1 MLFELIVGAAVVA
14 LLLTL
19 PVGWS
24 MIAILVKV
32 CLSVVVAGIA
42 LLAIVL
48 TSWAVYLYWPVSAYT
63 LGGLGGLLVISYVIS
78 KLFPPR
84 PRRLQDVD
92 VPPPAPRPPDRV
104 EPFL

>member
-19 PVGWS
+19 PVGRS
-24 MIAILVKV
+24 MIAILVMV

-48 TSWAVYLYWPVSAYT
+48 TSWAAYLY
-63 LGGLGGLLVISYVIS
+63 
-78 KLFPPR
+78 
-84 PRRLQDVD
+84 
-92 VPPPAPRPPDRV
+92 
-104 EPFL
+104 